1 MDTHTPS
8 QAGIG
13 IATPVCY
20 SEIGAKANQEDAL
33 FPLTGEATAQQ
44 RVFLVCDGMGGHEH
58 GEVAS
63 QCVAHTVGTLTAAQP
78 PCDTATMRAAF
89 ERALAAAYDR
99 LDEIDTPPTEG
110 RTMGTTLTFLAL
122 CTDGILIAHIGDS
135 RVYQLRPGEGVVMR
149 TRDHS
154 LVSDLI
160 AAGDLTEDEARTY
173 PQRNVITRAIQ
184 PHQERRDRAAY
195 NVVRDVCEGDV
206 FLLCCD
212 GVVEQLD
219 DAELC
224 ALLLAPGSLS
234 DRLAA
239 LRDECLHRHT
249 RDNNSAYLIG
259 ITTVGTPARQQ
270 TATTEHGG
278 AQPHG
283 RPNWTYLVIALV
295 IAAVCFVLAQA
306 VIGTKGGAASQGKT
320 DPPTEEAANSA
331 PLRTIQHR

>member
-1 MDTHTPS
+1 METHTPPR
-8 QAGIG
+8 AGIG
-13 IATPVCY
+13 IATPACY
-20 SEIGAKANQEDAL
+20 SEIGAKARQEDAL
-33 FPLTGEATAQQ
+33 FPLVGEATASQ

-63 QCVAHTVGTLTAAQP
+63 QCVAHTVGTLTATLP
-78 PCDTATMRAAF
+78 SCDTTTMRTAF
-89 ERALAAAYDR
+89 ERALATAYDR
-99 LDEIDTPPTEG
+99 LDEIDTPPSEG

-122 CTDGILIAHIGDS
+122 CTDGILVAHIGDS

-160 AAGDLTEDEARTY
+160 AAGELTEDEARTY
-173 PQRNVITRAIQ
+173 PQRNIINRAVQ
-184 PHQERRDRAAY
+184 PHQERRDRATY

-219 DAELC
+219 DDDLC
-224 ALLLAPGSLS
+224 ALLLGPGSLS

-239 LRDECLHRHT
+239 LRDACIHRHT

-259 ITTVGTPARQQ
+259 ITAVSTPAQPQ
-270 TATTEHGG
+270 AAAAPCE
-278 AQPHG
+278 AASPHG
-283 RPNWTYLVIALV
+283 RRNWVYVVIALI
-295 IAAVCFVLAQA
+295 IALACFLLAQA
-306 VIGTKGGAASQGKT
+306 LTGPKDGASQGKT
-320 DPPTEEAANSA
+320 DPPATEEAANST
-331 PLRTIQHR
+331 PLKTIQHR

>member
-1 MDTHTPS
+1 
-8 QAGIG
+8 
-13 IATPVCY
+13 
-20 SEIGAKANQEDAL
+20 
-33 FPLTGEATAQQ
+33 
-44 RVFLVCDGMGGHEH
+44 
-58 GEVAS
+58 
-63 QCVAHTVGTLTAAQP
+63 
-78 PCDTATMRAAF
+78 
-89 ERALAAAYDR
+89 
-99 LDEIDTPPTEG
+99 
-110 RTMGTTLTFLAL
+110 
-122 CTDGILIAHIGDS
+122 
-135 RVYQLRPGEGVVMR
+135 MR

-184 PHQERRDRAAY
+184 PHQERRDWAAY

-219 DAELC
+219 DTELC

-259 ITTVGTPARQQ
+259 ITAVGTPARQQ
-270 TATTEHGG
+270 AATTEHGG

-283 RPNWTYLVIALV
+283 RHNWTYLVIALV
-295 IAAVCFVLAQA
+295 IAAVCFVLTQV

-320 DPPTEEAANSA
+320 DPLTEEAANSA

>member
-1 MDTHTPS
+1 MDTHTPT

-33 FPLTGEATAQQ
+33 FPLAGEATARQ

-78 PCDTATMRAAF
+78 PCDTATMRTAF
-89 ERALAAAYDR
+89 EQALATAYDR
-99 LDEIDTPPTEG
+99 LDEIDTPPSEG

-135 RVYQLRPGEGVVMR
+135 RVYQLRPGEDVVMR
-149 TRDHS
+149 TLDHS

-160 AAGDLTEDEARTY
+160 AAGELTEDEARTF

-184 PHQERRDRAAY
+184 PHQERRDRATY
-195 NVVRDVCEGDV
+195 NVVRDVREGDV

-219 DAELC
+219 DASLC
-224 ALLLAPGSLS
+224 ALLLAPGSLT

-239 LRDECLHRHT
+239 LRLPHRHN
-249 RDNNSAYLIG
+249 RRG
-259 ITTVGTPARQQ
+259 QPGPAPGGHAHVPGNTASWAAQLGVCSHRPAHSPGLFPAGPGVHGQQGWGNGRQD
-270 TATTEHGG
+270 
-278 AQPHG
+278 
-283 RPNWTYLVIALV
+283 RPT
-295 IAAVCFVLAQA
+295 
-306 VIGTKGGAASQGKT
+306 G
-320 DPPTEEAANSA
+320 
-331 PLRTIQHR
+331 H

>member
-1 MDTHTPS
+1 MDTHTPT

-33 FPLTGEATAQQ
+33 FPLAGEATARQ

-78 PCDTATMRAAF
+78 PCDTATMRTTF
-89 ERALAAAYDR
+89 EQALATAYDR
-99 LDEIDTPPTEG
+99 LDEIDTPPSEG

-135 RVYQLRPGEGVVMR
+135 RVYQLRPGEDVVMR

-160 AAGDLTEDEARTY
+160 AAGELTEDEARTF

-184 PHQERRDRAAY
+184 PHQERRDRATY
-195 NVVRDVCEGDV
+195 NVVRDVREGDV

-219 DAELC
+219 DASLC
-224 ALLLAPGSLS
+224 ALLLAPGSLT

-239 LRDECLHRHT
+239 LRDECLCRHT

-259 ITTVGTPARQQ
+259 ITAVDSPARPQAAMP
-270 TATTEHGG
+270 TSPVT
-278 AQPHG
+278 QPRG
-283 RPNWTYLVIALV
+283 RHNWVYVAIALL
-295 IAAVCFVLAQA
+295 IALACFLLAQ
-306 VIGTKGGAASQGKT
+306 VFMGSKDGARAGKT
-320 DPPTEEAANSA
+320 DPPATETTADSA